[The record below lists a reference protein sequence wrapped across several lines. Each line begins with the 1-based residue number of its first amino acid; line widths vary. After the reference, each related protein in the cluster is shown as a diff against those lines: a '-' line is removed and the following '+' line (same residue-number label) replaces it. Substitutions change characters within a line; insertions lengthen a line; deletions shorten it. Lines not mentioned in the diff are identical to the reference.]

1 MGRRALRRID
11 PALDLAGYFLSPADL
26 PAPWDSRAL
35 WDREAPLEIEVG
47 SGKGMFLCQ
56 AAAASPDRNFLGIE
70 LAWRYARFAAS
81 RLAKAELRNAVVVH
95 GDAQRLF
102 ADVLPDA
109 CAAAVHVYFPDPWW
123 KKRHKKRRIMQP
135 SFVRRVEQVL
145 QVGGVLHFWTD
156 VEEYFHVGLEVIQ
169 SSTELRGGPVD
180 EVELPQST
188 QHVDDSDQH
197 EDEAAFDNRRDQ
209 VVSDPTTFR
218 THFER
223 RMLLTGTQV
232 FRSRFVKSG

>member
-26 PAPWDSRAL
+26 PAPWGAAAL
-35 WDREAPLEIEVG
+35 WGREAPLEIEVG

-156 VEEYFHVGLEVIQ
+156 VEEYFHVGLDVIQ
-169 SSTELRGGPVD
+169 SATELRGGPVD
-180 EVELPQST
+180 EVGPLESIEN
-188 QHVDDSDQH
+188 DAASAGRR
-197 EDEAAFDNRRDQ
+197 EEAA
-209 VVSDPTTFR
+209 SDVATYR

-223 RMLLTGTQV
+223 RMLLAGTQV